1 MKALLLSTVT
11 ILLGLST
18 LFGQVTLR
26 NSLSGK
32 TKILKAEGQASLGL
46 PFGGPEL
53 DCGYRMLDGKLLDI
67 NKGLIRILPKEEVK
81 TLTFSNGLA
90 KKETVRYEDI
100 KALPP
105 ISLSIADIDHL
116 SYRKKGAEGRA
127 NWGAFVTSL
136 GVLGAL
142 VAAPLVSIG
151 YGNGTFNS
159 DRYFRWAGYSLGLSG
174 VGGAMVISSKKRHFS
189 IQRPGQ
195 PAASNL
201 WVIEK

>member
-11 ILLGLST
+11 ILLVLST
-18 LFGQVTLR
+18 LSGQVTLR

-32 TKILKAEGQASLGL
+32 TKTLKAEGQVGLGL
-46 PFGGPEL
+46 PFEGPEL

-67 NKGLIRILPKEEVK
+67 NKGLIRVLPEEEVK
-81 TLTFSNGLA
+81 TLTFRNGLA
-90 KKETVRYEDI
+90 KKERVRYEDI

-105 ISLSIADIDHL
+105 LSLSIADIDYL
-116 SYRKKGAEGRA
+116 TYRKKGAEGRS
-127 NWGAFVTSL
+127 NWGSFVTSL

-142 VAAPLVSIG
+142 VAAPLVSID

-159 DRYFRWAGYSLGLSG
+159 DRYFRWAGYSLGLAG
-174 VGGAMVISSKKRHFS
+174 VGGALVLSSKKRHFS

-195 PAASNL
+195 AATSKL